1 MHPHVQKLLEVQQVD
16 QKIAQLRRQ
25 QESVPRETAQRETR
39 LSAARQAA
47 EDAARGL
54 QQAELRSREVD
65 LSVKQSDEELKNL
78 ELKLNTIKNN
88 AEYQAILFQI
98 ESVKKE
104 RSAVED
110 EGVQI
115 LEQMDTLKSAADQTK
130 ATLEEEERVFKEFQ
144 VEAQKLL
151 EEKQTEVEKIST
163 GRDKLLEGVPPE
175 LLEEYERLFAVR
187 DGLAVCAV
195 EAQFCQGCYT
205 NITMNDL
212 AKLSGGRAVVQC
224 GSCQRILY
232 LPV

>member
-16 QKIAQLRRQ
+16 QKIALLRRQ
-25 QESVPRETAQRETR
+25 QESVPREAAQRESR
-39 LSAARQAA
+39 LAAARQAA
-47 EDAARGL
+47 ESSARSL

-65 LSVKQSDEELKNL
+65 LSVRQSDEELKNL
-78 ELKLNTIKNN
+78 ELKLNIIKNN

-115 LEQMDTLKSAADQTK
+115 LEQMDALKTTSEQAKAAL
-130 ATLEEEERVFKEFQ
+130 AEEDRVFEEFQ
-144 VEAQKLL
+144 AKAQKLL
-151 EEKQTEVEKIST
+151 VEKQAEVEKISV

-195 EAQFCQGCYT
+195 DAQFCQGCYT
-205 NITMNDL
+205 HITMNDL
-212 AKLSGGRAVVQC
+212 AKLSGGRSVVQC